1 MARGATVT
9 GLQVRM
15 ARAALR
21 WSIAEL
27 ARAADIGIST
37 VQAIEAAEGE
47 PGVSPEGLEATAEYR
62 GSARAASLEAI
73 RKALTASGVTF
84 LPDDGKH
91 GPGIRLRAKA
101 AG

>member
-1 MARGATVT
+1 VT

-27 ARAADIGIST
+27 AKRADVGIST

-47 PGVSPEGLEATAEYR
+47 PGVSEGGLEATAEYR
-62 GSARAASLEAI
+62 GSARAASLDAI
-73 RKALTASGVTF
+73 RRALTGAGVTF
-84 LPDDGKH
+84 LADDGKH
-91 GPGIRLRAKA
+91 GPGIRFRAKA
-101 AG
+101 GG